1 MTTNKE
7 LALSWFQALVTGN
20 AEAAIALIADDF
32 RYFLTGTLPA
42 SGWWD
47 RDGFLASAQMFSGVL
62 AGPITM
68 RIGDVTAE
76 DDRVWFEAESEAA
89 LTDGGTYANTYVIA
103 VRVRDGKIVEM
114 KEFSDSLH
122 VFEKIDAPETRGPRK
137 PRQSPLTTVT
147 AAVHGRTAGAQM
159 RPAVTAD
166 SPRFDA

>member
-1 MTTNKE
+1 MATNKE
-7 LALSWFQALVTGN
+7 LALRWFEALVSGDADT
-20 AEAAIALIADDF
+20 AMSLLADDF
-32 RYFLTGTLPA
+32 RYFLAGTMPA

-47 RDGFLASAQMFSGVL
+47 REGFFATVRMMAGAL

-89 LTDGGTYANTYVIA
+89 LVNGVSYANTYVIG

-122 VFEKIDAPETRGPRK
+122 VFEAIDAPGTRGPRK
-137 PRQSPLTTVT
+137 SRQSPLTFVTVS
-147 AAVHGRTAGAQM
+147 VQGSTAGAEL
-159 RPAVTAD
+159 
-166 SPRFDA
+166 S